1 VTLKLTIETQG
12 VCDCFYFGCVVCVLG
27 LMVGWWEGGRDIPQF
42 RYYERLLAL
51 DDYFDRFSFR
61 PRRLSRST
69 RSPHVCV
76 YSHIAVTVKQS
87 TERARARAR
96 EREREFRRQR
106 VSEILISVHRRTL
119 LGAFDKIAK
128 SEY

>member
-1 VTLKLTIETQG
+1 MPK
-12 VCDCFYFGCVVCVLG
+12 
-27 LMVGWWEGGRDIPQF
+27 F
-42 RYYERLLAL
+42 RYYERLSAL

-76 YSHIAVTVKQS
+76 YSHISVTVNHG
-87 TERARARAR
+87 TERA
-96 EREREFRRQR
+96 REREFRRQR
-106 VSEILISVHRRTL
+106 VSEILVISVHRSIL
-119 LGAFDKIAK
+119 LGTFGKTGK